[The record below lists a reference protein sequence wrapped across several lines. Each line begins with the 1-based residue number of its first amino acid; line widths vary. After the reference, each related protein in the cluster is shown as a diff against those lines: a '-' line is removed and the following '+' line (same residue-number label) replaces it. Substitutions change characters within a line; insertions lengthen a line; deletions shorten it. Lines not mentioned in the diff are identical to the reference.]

1 MEVSIGIRR
10 EDKNR
15 WERRS
20 PIIPDHVKQ
29 LIREHNFHFVVQPG
43 SIRVFS
49 ESEYKNAGA
58 DISEDLSTCSAIF
71 AVKEIPQNLILKN
84 KVYIFFSH
92 TIKGQSYNMS
102 MLQKLLDQKCT
113 LIDYELIV
121 DKTGR
126 RLVFFGNYAGL
137 AGMIDSFWA
146 LGQRLHVEG
155 FTTPFLNIQP
165 AHKFT
170 DLHEAKESLIRIG
183 EQIKTSNLPAKLCPM
198 IFGFAGYGNVS
209 RGAQEIFDL
218 MPYKEINARDLVSN
232 NIKNLSGRN
241 LLYKVVFKEEDT
253 VVPKVEGKSFDLKEY
268 YSFPDRYVSRFKEY
282 IPFLTI
288 LMNCIY
294 WEPKY
299 PRLVS
304 KQNIK
309 DLFKSPHSP
318 ALRVIGDISCDVNG
332 SIECTLKC
340 TTPEN
345 PVYVYDSKL
354 DASIDGVKGMGPVI
368 LAIDHLPCELPK
380 ESSEF
385 FSKSLLP
392 YIPIIAGTDYSRAFA
407 DLALE
412 PIIKN
417 ALIIHQGQL
426 TPRFTYLEKYLRQ

>member
-170 DLHEAKESLIRIG
+170 DLHE
-183 EQIKTSNLPAKLCPM
+183 
-198 IFGFAGYGNVS
+198 
-209 RGAQEIFDL
+209 
-218 MPYKEINARDLVSN
+218 
-232 NIKNLSGRN
+232 
-241 LLYKVVFKEEDT
+241 
-253 VVPKVEGKSFDLKEY
+253 
-268 YSFPDRYVSRFKEY
+268 
-282 IPFLTI
+282 
-288 LMNCIY
+288 
-294 WEPKY
+294 
-299 PRLVS
+299 
-304 KQNIK
+304 
-309 DLFKSPHSP
+309 
-318 ALRVIGDISCDVNG
+318 
-332 SIECTLKC
+332 
-340 TTPEN
+340 
-345 PVYVYDSKL
+345 
-354 DASIDGVKGMGPVI
+354 
-368 LAIDHLPCELPK
+368 
-380 ESSEF
+380 
-385 FSKSLLP
+385 
-392 YIPIIAGTDYSRAFA
+392 
-407 DLALE
+407 
-412 PIIKN
+412 
-417 ALIIHQGQL
+417 
-426 TPRFTYLEKYLRQ
+426 